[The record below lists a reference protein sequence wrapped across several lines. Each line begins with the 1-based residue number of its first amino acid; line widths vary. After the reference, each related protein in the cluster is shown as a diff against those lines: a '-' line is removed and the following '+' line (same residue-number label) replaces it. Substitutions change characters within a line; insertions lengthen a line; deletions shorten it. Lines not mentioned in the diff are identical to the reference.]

1 GTDQSAYLTK
11 MLPLEVDRSISSS
24 ADLDVSTSICVRPL
38 LALASTRY
46 GPEPLGTRTS
56 MRPLLVRART
66 ESGASAN
73 ETSMRPLLVRRST
86 DGLVTPHPVMAPF
99 EVWRTTVS
107 AVTRCISIRPLDVER
122 STGPSTSTR
131 RMAPLSVEPSS
142 LVPGGTLIR

>member
-1 GTDQSAYLTK
+1 
-11 MLPLEVDRSISSS
+11 
-24 ADLDVSTSICVRPL
+24 
-38 LALASTRY
+38 
-46 GPEPLGTRTS
+46 

-86 DGLVTPHPVMAPF
+86 DGVVTPDPTMAPF

-107 AVTRCISIRPLDVER
+107 AVTRCISIRPFDVER

-131 RMAPLSVEPSS
+131 RMAPLSVEPST
-142 LVPGGTLIR
+142 LVPGGTLIREDPLHPRPRDGQSNSTTRGSPDPAPCPSPPAVERAATPLAPPVHHAT